1 MELTLENYLNWIK
14 NNEFS
19 PKEIVLSYQK
29 QAKLMNE
36 SLHAVVRFNDSYVIK
51 HLDEYSERPLAWVPI
66 MVKDNILVEG
76 EEVTCSSKML
86 EGYKAPYTA
95 TCMKLLEE
103 AWALMIGQ
111 TNMDEFA
118 MWGSTETSCY
128 WPTYNPHWKERIPW
142 GSSWGSAVA
151 VASWMAVMALGTD
164 TWGSVRQPASMCWI
178 VWFKPSYGAIS
189 RYWVVAMASS
199 LDQVWIFANT
209 VNDVMLVFPYL
220 NCYDEKDSTSRK
232 MEKNDESV
240 MKKWL
245 SEYKILVPEEVVS
258 EGLDPEIKKLFME
271 KIEDLKAQWCKV
283 EIKPLPILKD
293 ALAIYYTLMPA
304 EVSTNLSRFDGLRF
318 WYQDDTQK
326 YWSLEDYYASIRG
339 EGFWEEAKRRILLGT
354 FVLSS
359 ANYEGYYLKALAA
372 QKKLKADL
380 EKVYEEYDVVLT
392 PTSPEVAWKIWEKTT
407 DPLKMYLA
415 DLYTVP
421 ANLAGLPAISVPLG
435 MVEKDWEKLP
445 IGIHA
450 MWKKWG
456 DWNVL
461 GFAKL
466 LESLK

>member
-1 MELTLENYLNWIK
+1 MGIKLSSIVEDNLTKNLDFFSEDNSIKKTLLFSSEKAQLKNKTEKSNNISITEELNKSTKTNSINITKNDTIK
-14 NNEFS
+14 
-19 PKEIVLSYQK
+19 
-29 QAKLMNE
+29 
-36 SLHAVVRFNDSYVIK
+36 
-51 HLDEYSERPLAWVPI
+51 
-66 MVKDNILVEG
+66 
-76 EEVTCSSKML
+76 
-86 EGYKAPYTA
+86 YKF
-95 TCMKLLEE
+95 E
-103 AWALMIGQ
+103 
-111 TNMDEFA
+111 
-118 MWGSTETSCY
+118 
-128 WPTYNPHWKERIPW
+128 WKEDSIY
-142 GSSWGSAVA
+142 SNTKSEV
-151 VASWMAVMALGTD
+151 LLFGTFFD
-164 TWGSVRQPASMCWI
+164 NWDN
-178 VWFKPSYGAIS
+178 YAI
-189 RYWVVAMASS
+189 
-199 LDQVWIFANT
+199 
-209 VNDVMLVFPYL
+209 
-220 NCYDEKDSTSRK
+220 
-232 MEKNDESV
+232 MEKNDENV

-258 EGLDPEIKKLFME
+258 EGLDPEIKKFFME

-318 WYQDDTQK
+318 WHQDDTQK